1 MNRDRSSAL
10 IEQWHYTIWYDA
22 IVDWQIH
29 NGSQRFCNYLDGFL
43 NYTHWDIVEAIDLFG
58 SKRAMMIIFSFEWWN
73 HTWNVSYISSFVDG
87 LKKIDCRKDPDDKVF
102 MQALEKFSNISS
114 INIFL

>member
-1 MNRDRSSAL
+1 
-10 IEQWHYTIWYDA
+10 
-22 IVDWQIH
+22 
-29 NGSQRFCNYLDGFL
+29 
-43 NYTHWDIVEAIDLFG
+43 
-58 SKRAMMIIFSFEWWN
+58 MMIIFSFEWWN